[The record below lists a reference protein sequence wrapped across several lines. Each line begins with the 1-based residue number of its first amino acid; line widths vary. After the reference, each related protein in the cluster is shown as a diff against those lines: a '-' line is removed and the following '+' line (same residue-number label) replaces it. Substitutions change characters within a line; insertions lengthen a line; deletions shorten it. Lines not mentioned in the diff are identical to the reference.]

1 MDFKHIVETPS
12 GYRRDIILMYSFFM
26 ANTGYDR
33 IRALMGDDDFRF
45 YQLISIHYIGQFTIG
60 QLLIVPPVVVFGP
73 PIPVNGKSPA
83 NTKDIVAAKGR
94 PTVFDPEWM
103 SLASSGTIVVSTN
116 EEVLPLGH
124 VVVGR
129 VAMGL
134 FGSGVNEANSKVPNL
149 QGTVAPFNDV
159 LKFTPFRVDI
169 SNESN
174 LHFVFWRFC

>member
-1 MDFKHIVETPS
+1 MNFKHIVETPS

-33 IRALMGDDDFRF
+33 IRALMGDDDFWF

-60 QLLIVPPVVVFGP
+60 QFLIVPPVVVFGP
-73 PIPVNGKSPA
+73 PISVNGKSPA
-83 NTKDIVAAKGR
+83 NTKYIVAAKGR
-94 PTVFDPEWM
+94 PTVFDPEGV

-129 VAMGL
+129 VAIG
-134 FGSGVNEANSKVPNL
+134 FVGTRVDESDSKIPNL